1 VSWYAIEVHPD
12 AGRRDAVAAWLVDRT
27 GAAVEERADGTLIS
41 FARSIPAAEALER
54 DLALAHG
61 PGIPVA
67 RREHADVDWTE
78 AWRDGLDVRRVG
90 RFAIVP
96 SWLPYHATADE
107 QVIRIDPEMAFGSGE
122 HGSTRA
128 ALALLDRYVRPG
140 DTVLDL
146 GSGSGILTI
155 AAARLGATPA
165 VGIEVDADAL
175 PVAAGNADRN
185 AVSSQVTFLE
195 GDAAQLTPLLAPAQV
210 IVSNILRL
218 INIALL
224 PEVRAALSPGGIAI
238 FSGME
243 TGEAEAFR
251 AALSDEGFRVVA
263 EHADE
268 SWWAVAATAA

>member
-1 VSWYAIEVHPD
+1 VSWYAIEVLPD

-27 GAAVEERADGTLIS
+27 GEAIEERADGTLVS

-54 DLALAHG
+54 DLARIHG

-67 RREHADVDWTE
+67 RREHPEVDWTV
-78 AWRDGLDVRRVG
+78 AWRQGLGVRRIG

-96 SWLPYHATADE
+96 SWLPYDPASGE
-107 QVIRIDPEMAFGSGE
+107 EVIRIDPEMAFGSGE

-128 ALALLDRYVRPG
+128 ALALLDRFVKPG
-140 DTVLDL
+140 HTVLDL

-165 VGIEVDADAL
+165 VGIEVDPDSL
-175 PVAAGNADRN
+175 PVATENAERNGVAGL
-185 AVSSQVTFLE
+185 VTFLE
-195 GDAAQLTPLLAPAQV
+195 GDAAQITPLLAPANV

-224 PEVRAALSPGGIAI
+224 PEVRAALAPGGVAI

-243 TGEAEAFR
+243 AAEAESFR
-251 AALSDEGFRVVA
+251 AALAEWGFRVVA
-263 EHADE
+263 EHLDE
-268 SWWAVAATAA
+268 TWWAVAATPA